1 MFYQIRDD
9 YVNIMSEDYAK
20 EKCFFEDLTEG
31 RSAWEGW
38 LTRSSRIRSFAAF
51 ARIRTTTD

>member
-31 RSAWEGW
+31 KVGVGRVTHA
-38 LTRSSRIRSFAAF
+38 
-51 ARIRTTTD
+51 